1 MVETG
6 KGTVNPKVVKM
17 SLYVEIL
24 YVESNLII
32 EMKITL
38 KSEIIVIIQ
47 VNKEALCV
55 VYVMNNQTR
64 VSG

>member
-6 KGTVNPKVVKM
+6 KATINPKLVKT
-17 SLYVEIL
+17 LLCVEIL
-24 YVESNLII
+24 YVESNFII

-38 KSEIIVIIQ
+38 KSEIIVIMQ

-55 VYVMNNQTR
+55 VYVMDDQTR

>member
-17 SLYVEIL
+17 LLYVEIL

-38 KSEIIVIIQ
+38 KSEIIVTIQ
-47 VNKEALCV
+47 VNKEALCI
-55 VYVMNNQTR
+55 VYVMNDQTR

>member
-6 KGTVNPKVVKM
+6 KATINPKLVKM
-17 SLYVEIL
+17 LLCVEIL
-24 YVESNLII
+24 YVESNFII

-38 KSEIIVIIQ
+38 KSEIIVIMQ

-55 VYVMNNQTR
+55 VYVMDDQTR

>member
-6 KGTVNPKVVKM
+6 KATINPKLVKM
-17 SLYVEIL
+17 LLYVEIL
-24 YVESNLII
+24 YVESNFII

-38 KSEIIVIIQ
+38 KSEIIVIMQ

-55 VYVMNNQTR
+55 VYVMDDQTR

>member
-6 KGTVNPKVVKM
+6 KATINPKLVKM
-17 SLYVEIL
+17 LLYVEIL
-24 YVESNLII
+24 YVESNFII
-32 EMKITL
+32 EMKITH
-38 KSEIIVIIQ
+38 KSEIIVIMQ

-55 VYVMNNQTR
+55 VYVMDDQTR